1 MKHIFFDTI
10 SGNFLS
16 GMIIKLGIVEKKILK
31 KKDIKKR
38 SEFYNDIL
46 ELEKDLELRIE
57 EIKKKYE
64 Q

>member
-16 GMIIKLGIVEKKILK
+16 GIIIKLGIVEKKILK
-31 KKDIKKR
+31 KKDIEKR